1 MLRHASIQTTGDVY
15 MQTIEKSVL
24 DAVNSRTDAVL
35 DGWSAPVKA
44 WGCKEENRGVRNQFG
59 EV

>member
-1 MLRHASIQTTGDVY
+1 

-24 DAVNSRTDAVL
+24 DAVNSRADAVL
-35 DGWSAPVKA
+35 DGWSAPA
-44 WGCKEENRGVRNQFG
+44 KEIGLQGRKPRRFEANSATFG